1 VPKSLKAEDGSGLP
15 RLPPGRHGL
24 ERDFV
29 VKNQRDRLTA
39 GIISVVGERGYHE
52 ATISQICAAAG
63 VSRRTFYTYFES
75 KQECFGEAFAR
86 ISEHLVEAMRERAVS
101 GEVDW
106 PALVR
111 ARLAILLEAFAA
123 NPDLVRF
130 SWTAPVR
137 AGEPI
142 AEYHQIALERL
153 LQVLLEDR
161 PSNGLRQPSPVVE
174 NAVVGG
180 MMAVIAARVEA
191 GGGESL
197 PDLLPELVELFLTPH
212 LGRAEAVRGV

>member
-1 VPKSLKAEDGSGLP
+1 MPESLKAGDAVGLP

-29 VKNQRDRLTA
+29 VQNQRDRLTA
-39 GIISVVGERGYHE
+39 GIIAVVGERGYHE

-63 VSRRTFYTYFES
+63 ISRRTFYTYFES
-75 KQECFGEAFAR
+75 KEQCFGEAFDR
-86 ISEHLVEAMRERAVS
+86 ISEHLVGAMRRA
-101 GEVDW
+101 GDEAGDW
-106 PALVR
+106 PAQVR
-111 ARLAILLEAFAA
+111 ARLAVLLEAFAA

-130 SWTAPVR
+130 SWTAPIR

-142 AEYHQIALERL
+142 ARYHQIALERF

-161 PSNGLRQPSPVVE
+161 PSNGLRRPSQVVE

-180 MMAVIAARVEA
+180 IMALIAGRVER
-191 GGGESL
+191 GGGENL
-197 PDLLPELVELFLTPH
+197 PDLLPELVEIFLTPH
-212 LGRAEAVRGV
+212 LGRAEAVRVV

>member
-1 VPKSLKAEDGSGLP
+1 MPKSLKAEDASGLP

-29 VKNQRDRLTA
+29 VQNQRDRLTA
-39 GIISVVGERGYHE
+39 GVIAVIGERGYHE

-63 VSRRTFYTYFES
+63 VSRRTFYTYFAG
-75 KQECFGEAFAR
+75 KQECFGEAFER
-86 ISEHLVEAMRERAVS
+86 ISEHLAGAMRGIDGQE
-101 GEVDW
+101 GDW
-106 PALVR
+106 PEQVM

-130 SWTAPVR
+130 SWTAPFR

-142 AEYHQIALERL
+142 AEYHQIALEQL
-153 LQVLLEDR
+153 LQALLEDR
-161 PSNGLRQPSPVVE
+161 PADGLRRPSQVVE

-180 MMAVIAARVEA
+180 MMALIASRVEA
-191 GGGESL
+191 GGGASL
-197 PDLLPELVELFLTPH
+197 PDLLPELVEIFLTPY
-212 LGRAEAVRGV
+212 LGRAEAARVV